1 VTNHQLTLATYQK
14 TTYKKKKIMEG
25 IVMIRYDRVDSNDD
39 YDWVV
44 MMTMIEMLV
53 VKDATINSNMNS
65 KSG

>member
-1 VTNHQLTLATYQK
+1 
-14 TTYKKKKIMEG
+14 MEG